1 MRQPYGAGG
10 RISKKAPD
18 CMNKPPDVTTSNRSL
33 LHRCLAVPI
42 APPLRDKSAQ
52 AHHARSSRLSTELR
66 ETRTSRLAPP
76 TTPES
81 LPPSARI
88 SFELSIGD
96 RIQTLSTTNARKDTH
111 IGGLLYVPE
120 LHPEDPCVQTTAPL
134 IPNNVTRRA
143 DLPDF
148 ATSFITVAPWVST
161 ACTLSF
167 LAAESRNPPD
177 AAIFYIPDASADTP
191 PPSDHQ
197 PWDLGDDDEWKTT
210 NKFPVYAIPGVYGAI
225 LMRALNQYS
234 GNLTDVPYGQDLV
247 KTFQD
252 GELIRMYSNIGL
264 EDSGRDFPRL
274 WIFLLAVLALLIGIV
289 VSSSVAMRMIQRRRR
304 LSLERRVAAGEV
316 DLETLGIKRLNVPQ
330 SLLGKMPLYTYDE
343 AGHPEAPISPSRET
357 ASSPTPEPI
366 KSPVNKKKSFVPTF
380 SNSKW
385 VPQAFITEKDTPS
398 PKPQTQSSDT
408 TNQGRPQFT
417 FSQLTCPI
425 CLDDYVSG
433 ETTVRELP
441 CQHIFHPEC
450 IDNFLLQSSSLCPV
464 CKKSTL
470 PRGYCPEKITDL
482 MVRQERFA
490 QRLRREREAENAESG
505 YNMTTRGSSN
515 RVGERGSGFRRSIA
529 DMFRHSR
536 QPSSQGSDGTEPSSR
551 RRENSRS
558 SAQYQE
564 EMRMRAMAMLG
575 DRPMVEEQE
584 RALEAS
590 RPKWLKILRKF
601 FPTL

>member
-1 MRQPYGAGG
+1 MAANAFDTVVYAIP
-10 RISKKAPD
+10 S
-18 CMNKPPDVTTSNRSL
+18 
-33 LHRCLAVPI
+33 
-42 APPLRDKSAQ
+42 
-52 AHHARSSRLSTELR
+52 SSRSHLTDSVKLD
-66 ETRTSRLAPP
+66 
-76 TTPES
+76 
-81 LPPSARI
+81 ARI

-96 RIQTLSTTNARKDTH
+96 RIQTLSTTNARKDAR
-111 IGGLLYVPE
+111 ISGLLYVPE
-120 LHPEDPCVQTTAPL
+120 LDPEDPCVQTTAPL
-134 IPNNVTRRA
+134 IPTNVTRRA
-143 DLPDF
+143 DLPDS
-148 ATSFITVAPWVST
+148 ATAFITVAPWVST

-167 LAAESRNPPD
+167 LAAESRNPPN
-177 AAIFYIPDASADTP
+177 AAIFYIPDGSADTP
-191 PPSDHQ
+191 PSSDHQ
-197 PWDLGDDDEWKTT
+197 SWNLGDDDEWKST

-225 LMRALNQYS
+225 LMRALNRYS

-252 GELIRMYSNIGL
+252 DELIRMYSSIGL
-264 EDSGRDFPRL
+264 EDSGRSFPSL
-274 WIFLLAVLALLIGIV
+274 WIFLLAVLAILIGIV

-330 SLLGKMPLYTYDE
+330 SILEKMPLYTYDE
-343 AGHPEAPISPSRET
+343 ARHPEAPISPPRET
-357 ASSPTPEPI
+357 APSPTPEPT
-366 KSPVNKKKSFVPTF
+366 KSPVTKKKSFLPMF

-385 VPQAFITEKDTPS
+385 APQAFIAKKDTPPHS
-398 PKPQTQSSDT
+398 PKSQTPTNDT
-408 TNQGRPQFT
+408 TNQSRPQFT

-490 QRLRREREAENAESG
+490 RRLRREREAENAESG
-505 YNMTTRGSSN
+505 YNMTTQGGMSN
-515 RVGERGSGFRRSIA
+515 RVGERRSGFRRSIA
-529 DMFRHSR
+529 GMFRHSR
-536 QPSSQGSDGTEPSSR
+536 QPSSQGGDGTEASSQQ
-551 RRENSRS
+551 RENSRS
-558 SAQYQE
+558 SVQHQE

-575 DRPMVEEQE
+575 DQPMVEEQE

-590 RPKWLKILRKF
+590 RPKWLKILRKL
-601 FPTL
+601 FPTI